1 MPLREFTARRPLTPV
16 LPAKAGIQVCLFK
29 LRHFASRFPQ
39 LKQPI
44 TLFVIASAMLFTP
57 RFADAELL
65 RVALST
71 KDFGYLPLYVGMR
84 SGMFAQE
91 GLEIQWIQVSTNVVV
106 TALLAG
112 EIDVA
117 GIAGSS
123 MRASARGAPLKA
135 NFFPYSRSLFVLM
148 GAPEIKK
155 VRDLKGKVIG
165 TTAPGAT
172 TEVAAAMVL
181 DQYGLDPKR
190 DVSFR
195 VVGGA
200 ETSIAAL
207 KSGLVQARAF
217 NPDAAFVLKKQGFS
231 ELAVLADF
239 GAWPWAGY
247 STSDAHL
254 LNRRDKLK
262 RWTRVMVKSLQ
273 FMLSRREETYKI
285 AQAEFGHPS
294 DITESAAN
302 VCIKAIDPDNPGGAS
317 EESLRKN
324 IDLTITGPL
333 KLSATPPLSKLV
345 DFSLLQEV
353 QRELGIGKKK

>member
-1 MPLREFTARRPLTPV
+1 MIAFCNRVCRPKEPLTV
-16 LPAKAGIQVCLFK
+16 LALALAVVI
-29 LRHFASRFPQ
+29 
-39 LKQPI
+39 
-44 TLFVIASAMLFTP
+44 FVPCFVN
-57 RFADAELL
+57 AELL

-71 KDFGYLPLYVGMR
+71 KDFGYLPLFVGMR

-91 GLEIQWIQVSTNVVV
+91 GLDIQWIQVSTNVVV
-106 TALLAG
+106 SALLSG

-135 NFFPYSRSLFVLM
+135 NFFPYSKSLFVLM

-155 VRDLKGKVIG
+155 VQDLRGKIVG

-172 TEVAAAMVL
+172 TEIAAAMVL
-181 DQYGLDPKR
+181 EHYGLDPKK

-200 ETSIAAL
+200 DTSIAAM

-254 LNRRDKLK
+254 VNRRDKLK

-273 FMLSRREETYKI
+273 FMLNRREETYKI

-302 VCIKAIDPDNPGGAS
+302 VCIKAIDAENPGGAS
-317 EESLRKN
+317 PESLRKN

-333 KLSATPPLSKLV
+333 KLGATPPVSKLV

-353 QRELGIGKKK
+353 QKELGIGGKK